1 MWDEL
6 NKFDRGRFAGSNT
19 LVFLPPWTSEQ
30 IDWWQ
35 ENIFKPHGYYPDDL
49 GEALS
54 ASASGAKTITLM
66 DMDPKANSFVIK
78 VKGRADDMGE
88 AWWHQRKLDL
98 KGRLFRAEKM
108 IVPFPDQR
116 QGKGRLLMADL
127 VDTARRRRTGSY
139 LASRSMARFRRQF
152 EGLRSERKS
161 GEDRDRQGGT
171 AGDRRQL
178 DRNVRP

>member
-54 ASASGAKTITLM
+54 AS
-66 DMDPKANSFVIK
+66 
-78 VKGRADDMGE
+78 
-88 AWWHQRKLDL
+88 
-98 KGRLFRAEKM
+98 
-108 IVPFPDQR
+108 
-116 QGKGRLLMADL
+116 
-127 VDTARRRRTGSY
+127 RRRGENHHLRQRTCGGCTTMTVSCHQLTCSITSWATALIRRGS
-139 LASRSMARFRRQF
+139 SRFR
-152 EGLRSERKS
+152 
-161 GEDRDRQGGT
+161 
-171 AGDRRQL
+171 
-178 DRNVRP
+178 